1 MNDKSGVP
9 LFSNGSSL
17 LSLIA
22 VPTVFTVFCSNILT
36 ENSFFVLRC
45 QWMCKHMMIFFR
57 RSTCVQIY
65 FIWSTTLSPVR
76 SRSGYSLL
84 TTGCL
89 IQKISAVILL
99 LKGLQKDKIE
109 TKESFDCSKAL
120 ITFFLVR

>member
-1 MNDKSGVP
+1 MNNKSGVP

-36 ENSFFVLRC
+36 ENSFFVLRY
-45 QWMCKHMMIFFR
+45 QWMCKHMSGYEFFQ
-57 RSTCVQIY
+57 TVNLCAN
-65 FIWSTTLSPVR
+65 LSPVG

-84 TTGCL
+84 RTGCL

-109 TKESFDCSKAL
+109 TKDNFG
-120 ITFFLVR
+120 FVF